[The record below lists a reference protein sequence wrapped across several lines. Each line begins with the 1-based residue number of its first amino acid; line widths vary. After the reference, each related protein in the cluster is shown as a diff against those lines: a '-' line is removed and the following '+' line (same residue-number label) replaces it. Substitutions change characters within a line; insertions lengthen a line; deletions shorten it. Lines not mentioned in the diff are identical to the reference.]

1 MGGLNVD
8 TAKGLKLEGLDPLV
22 LTGATSVKK
31 RAEAL
36 KEFKD
41 PNLNRRVLILSSI
54 GGAGLNLHEAR
65 FMIFGVCVC
74 LLCTFLYLTS
84 W

>member
-1 MGGLNVD
+1 MHSQ
-8 TAKGLKLEGLDPLV
+8 GLKLEGLEPLV

-36 KEFKD
+36 RDFKD
-41 PNLNRRVLILSSI
+41 PEQNHRLLILSSI

-65 FMIFGVCVC
+65 FMIFAVRG
-74 LLCTFLYLTS
+74 LRSSFHFS
-84 W
+84 P